1 MPQCGFSARTSG
13 ILDELLEGD
22 YASYNVLEDDLIRE
36 GIKVFGDWP
45 TIPQLYVD
53 GELVGG
59 CDIVGEMF
67 NAGELHEMFGLEK
80 PDRTPPEITITDR
93 AAEKINKFRSE
104 ERRVGKEDRTQ
115 RHTRM

>member
-1 MPQCGFSARTSG
+1 MSHSSSTHEKIAAHLASHRIVLYMKGTPQMPQCGFSARTSG

-67 NAGELHEMFGLEK
+67 NA
-80 PDRTPPEITITDR
+80 EIGR
-93 AAEKINKFRSE
+93 AH
-104 ERRVGKEDRTQ
+104 V
-115 RHTRM
+115 